1 MNSVYRALGGYL
13 TRQPGPSCA
22 LSFREIEA
30 CLGRPL
36 PPTAGVRRDWW
47 RNRHVDSH
55 AYHGWLAAG
64 WRIVSVDLER
74 QLVTFRKG

>member
-1 MNSVYRALGGYL
+1 MASVYEPLGAYL
-13 TRQPGPSCA
+13 ARQPGPTCVLTFS
-22 LSFREIEA
+22 EIEV
-30 CLGRPL
+30 CLGRQL

-47 RNRHVDSH
+47 RNRHIHSH